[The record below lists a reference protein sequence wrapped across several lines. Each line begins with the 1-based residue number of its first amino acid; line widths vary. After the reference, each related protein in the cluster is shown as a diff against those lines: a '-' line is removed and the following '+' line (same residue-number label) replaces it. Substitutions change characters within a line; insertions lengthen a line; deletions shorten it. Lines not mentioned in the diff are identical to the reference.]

1 MSFLHHMMPILQ
13 HMMLVPCHMM
23 LILHHMI
30 FLCHMII
37 PFLHHMKLFLHHMM
51 PFLYHRF
58 WFWNTVVSSN
68 CTLTPPRAYRAV
80 PLERSYGNKTTFMED
95 LNKICS
101 KIATVGRKH
110 LLPFP
115 SPRTCWAW
123 QYQLSSAPRSSASS
137 DHMCAG
143 GGPGR
148 VWWWEEWEMWK
159 CEGRGRVQVW
169 GCGNENREEG
179 RDHYTKQPENQ
190 LTLHH
195 RWHQD
200 INHKIDSQHT
210 GSWHTLV
217 PRSSTL
223 PGNEAWANK

>member
-80 PLERSYGNKTTFMED
+80 PLERSYGNRTTFMED

-159 CEGRGRVQVW
+159 CEGRGRGAGMRVWKWKQGGGKRSLLYKATRKSTDLTSQVTPRYKSQ
-169 GCGNENREEG
+169 NRFSTHG
-179 RDHYTKQPENQ
+179 Q
-190 LTLHH
+190 LTYPC
-195 RWHQD
+195 
-200 INHKIDSQHT
+200 SQVFHA
-210 GSWHTLV
+210 SWERGL
-217 PRSSTL
+217 S
-223 PGNEAWANK
+223 